1 MIWQVFYGMLGAGRG
16 LGVGDRRWREDSGL
30 FLPRSKLLV
39 GKAFN
44 HPIPRNSFTRLNE
57 RYVLEL

>member
-1 MIWQVFYGMLGAGRG
+1 MGSEGVRVGNRWWREGR
-16 LGVGDRRWREDSGL
+16 LGVMYA
-30 FLPRSKLLV
+30 RSKLLV

-57 RYVLEL
+57 RYLLA